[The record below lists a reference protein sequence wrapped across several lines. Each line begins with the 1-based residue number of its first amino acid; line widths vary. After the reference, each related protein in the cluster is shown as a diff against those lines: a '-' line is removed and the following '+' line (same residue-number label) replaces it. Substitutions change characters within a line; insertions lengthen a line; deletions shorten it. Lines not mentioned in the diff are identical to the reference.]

1 MKVKVTEQGVYDAK
15 GERVPVGT
23 VINVKGDAL
32 PGYLI
37 GKAQP
42 LDIAPR
48 VAVTN
53 PKETEEEQPGGEA

>member
-1 MKVKVTEQGVYDAK
+1 MKAKVTEQGVYDANGK
-15 GERVPVGT
+15 RVPVGT
-23 VINVKGDAL
+23 VVNVKGDAL

-42 LDIAPR
+42 VDAEPR

-53 PKETEEEQPGGEA
+53 PKAPKGDQPGSEA